1 MSSEIT
7 DWYILF
13 FDHTDG
19 MRMYRYLKGQ
29 GLAVRI
35 SPAPRAVS
43 VCCGMSL
50 LAGDAEIKAVRRE
63 AEASGIAYDRIV
75 PLPRQ
80 INPKRDVYC

>member
-1 MSSEIT
+1 MQPEIT
-7 DWYILF
+7 DWYMLF

-19 MRMYRYLKGQ
+19 LRMYRHLKSL

-35 SPAPRAVS
+35 SPAPRIVS

-50 LAGDAEIKAVRRE
+50 LVADKDIGVVRQE

-80 INPKRDVYC
+80 IDPRRDVYC